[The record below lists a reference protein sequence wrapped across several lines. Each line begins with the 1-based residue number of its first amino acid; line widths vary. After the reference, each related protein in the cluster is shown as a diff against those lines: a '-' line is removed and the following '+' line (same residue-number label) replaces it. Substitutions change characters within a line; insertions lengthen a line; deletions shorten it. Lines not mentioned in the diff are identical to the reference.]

1 MSKKKII
8 IAVLVAI
15 VAIALGWYFLYFTK
29 TPAEMYIPW
38 YILLIEDYQISY
50 DLLLNYYMQIVM

>member
-29 TPAEMYIPW
+29 HQSIP
-38 YILLIEDYQISY
+38 
-50 DLLLNYYMQIVM
+50 

>member
-15 VAIALGWYFLYFTK
+15 VAIALGCISCTLQK
-29 TPAEMYIPW
+29 HRSIP
-38 YILLIEDYQISY
+38 
-50 DLLLNYYMQIVM
+50 